1 MSQRPYELKGTEFI
15 FDSARWPYVALHNNN
30 INSLEQFYFAVQ
42 HCAACISPKT
52 IVGRHVGALIE
63 EFLPGPRF
71 GKTIEA
77 VQQEFKKY
85 LEESPDMR
93 AVA

>member
-1 MSQRPYELKGTEFI
+1 
-15 FDSARWPYVALHNNN
+15 
-30 INSLEQFYFAVQ
+30 VQ